1 MPQGWGAI
9 SHEINP
15 LCRAQERAPT
25 KDCTHFSD
33 SSAFPEGL
41 NERKGTPTGSSWSSA
56 RQGGVLMFVCAFARQ
71 WPSSEVLCLPCGP
84 GSVLADLLSLSGPWS
99 PGVPLPPAVSY
110 TPPGASP
117 LPPGRFTVLH
127 PLAQTAWWWSSFRP
141 ASSKL
146 CSMPFKMSVSLAVP
160 NLFGTGDKFCGR
172 HFFHGLGV
180 GINFGMILVRDIYCT
195 LCFYLGFPD
204 SSVGKES
211 TCNPG
216 DPGSIPG
223 SGRSAGR
230 EIGYQFSIL
239 GLPWW
244 LSW

>member
-1 MPQGWGAI
+1 
-9 SHEINP
+9 
-15 LCRAQERAPT
+15 
-25 KDCTHFSD
+25 
-33 SSAFPEGL
+33 
-41 NERKGTPTGSSWSSA
+41 
-56 RQGGVLMFVCAFARQ
+56 
-71 WPSSEVLCLPCGP
+71 
-84 GSVLADLLSLSGPWS
+84 
-99 PGVPLPPAVSY
+99 
-110 TPPGASP
+110 
-117 LPPGRFTVLH
+117 
-127 PLAQTAWWWSSFRP
+127 
-141 ASSKL
+141 
-146 CSMPFKMSVSLAVP
+146 MPFKMSVSLAVP

-211 TCNPG
+211 ACNPG